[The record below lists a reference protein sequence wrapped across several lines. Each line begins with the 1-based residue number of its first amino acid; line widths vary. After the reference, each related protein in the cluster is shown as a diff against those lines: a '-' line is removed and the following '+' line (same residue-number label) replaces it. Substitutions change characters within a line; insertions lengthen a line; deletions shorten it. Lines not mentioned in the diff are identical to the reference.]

1 MVVKDKVG
9 RRRYIA
15 FEIISDKTIP
25 RNDVVKMIRKEFV
38 HRYISVKPW
47 LTRYNNNRGLLRCLH
62 TGKDEA
68 IKILTSVKQ
77 IGNINVEIKTIGTSG
92 TIKAAMRKYLSS
104 SCDGI
109 CKPNS

>member
-15 FEIISDKTIP
+15 FEIISDKNIQ
-25 RNDVVKMIRKEFV
+25 RNEVVKMIRKEFV

-47 LTRYNNNRGLLRCLH
+47 LTRYRNNKGLMRCAH

-68 IKILTSVKQ
+68 IRILTSVKQ
-77 IGNINVEIKTIGTSG
+77 IGKTDVEIRTTGTSG
-92 TIKAAMRKYLSS
+92 TIKAAMRKYLTN
-104 SCDGI
+104 D
-109 CKPNS
+109 